1 MAPRSCPSLAVV
13 RLSSARWHCD
23 APAAAWIR
31 SWMASTGVELVG
43 AGEILCRTPPDLRGR
58 SLLTRGRSLL
68 TVADWELGGEL
79 PTVPVVFR
87 VPTTARP
94 GRRHSTT
101 GHGRSPLDWPRRPE
115 FLDEH
120 YADSVD
126 VEFRSA
132 VYDDDAPD
140 WSYDVADSRGDALRP
155 SEDAR
160 SSSTPSPSGSA
171 ELALPVLERL
181 RLTGTTYR
189 TSTVTSREE
198 AAHHAVA
205 PQETET
211 RWPPSAGGGG
221 PNHVV
226 LLTTLTIVATLAVAV
241 FVVVAIAMMTR
252 GKAARRT
259 EQRPT
264 SIELKTATNGSVRQN
279 VSLRSASNCVPR

>member
-1 MAPRSCPSLAVV
+1 MAPRSCPLLAVV

-43 AGEILCRTPPDLRGR
+43 AGEIICRTPPDL
-58 SLLTRGRSLL
+58 RGRSLL

-140 WSYDVADSRGDALRP
+140 WSYDVADSRGDVLRQ
-155 SEDAR
+155 SRQR
-160 SSSTPSPSGSA
+160 SA
-171 ELALPVLERL
+171 
-181 RLTGTTYR
+181 
-189 TSTVTSREE
+189 TV
-198 AAHHAVA
+198 
-205 PQETET
+205 
-211 RWPPSAGGGG
+211 GGR
-221 PNHVV
+221 
-226 LLTTLTIVATLAVAV
+226 AV
-241 FVVVAIAMMTR
+241 FVDAVAER
-252 GKAARRT
+252 FRRAGT
-259 EQRPT
+259 SRPRT
-264 SIELKTATNGSVRQN
+264 TATDRHHVQDVDSDDTRRSRPSRGGAAGNGNAMAALSRRRRWRR
-279 VSLRSASNCVPR
+279 SEPRRSADDTDDRRDAGGRRVCRGCHSDDDAR